1 MVQVITKDNFD
12 SLVLNSDRPVLLD
25 FWAEWC
31 GPCRMLTPVVHE
43 LAEEN
48 PQILVGKVNVDE
60 EMDLARQ
67 FGISS
72 IPTVIAFRN
81 GAVVA
86 QSVGVQP
93 KEKLLAMVE

>member
-86 QSVGVQP
+86 QSVGAQP